1 MKNKVIIILAV
12 LISLVLVSTQAYA
25 SPIGNKPSKT
35 PSAMATQVAEM
46 HAAGLTG
53 NPNGKPENYKGT
65 ISSVD
70 AGSIT
75 VTLKDGSA
83 VTIALGSQT
92 RIRIP
97 KLKDATPADLK
108 TDMKVMVLAIRAQD
122 DSLTAKAV
130 VAIPGKP
137 AKIHR
142 VGTVTAYAEG
152 ASITIQDKKDGQT
165 YTFLINAETKILPEE
180 RVGLLGVGA
189 LVTIICPRDV
199 TGGNALA
206 AGIVVHPVPTE

>member
-12 LISLVLVSTQAYA
+12 SIALVLVSTQVYA
-25 SPIGNKPSKT
+25 SPIVNKPGKT
-35 PSAMATQVAEM
+35 PGAMATQVAEM
-46 HAAGLTG
+46 HAAGLSG

-70 AGSIT
+70 TGSLT

-83 VTIALGSQT
+83 VTILLGPQT
-92 RIRIP
+92 RIRVP
-97 KLKDATPADLK
+97 KLKDASPADLRI
-108 TDMKVMVLAIRAQD
+108 DMTVMVLAMRAQD

-137 AKIHR
+137 AKLHR
-142 VGTVTAYAEG
+142 VGIVTAYAEG
-152 ASITIQDKKDGQT
+152 ASITIQDKKDGQVF
-165 YTFLINAETKILPEE
+165 TFLINADTKILPEE
-180 RVGLLGVGA
+180 RVGLLGEGV

-199 TGGNALA
+199 STGDVLA
-206 AGIVVHPVPTE
+206 VGIVVHPVPAE